1 MDDTKD
7 TQKVTALSVF
17 LDGQTR
23 TNPFGLN
30 RAAERA
36 YRRAERICAAI
47 YLLTSHIPET
57 ESIRSEIR
65 TSGTG
70 LLSDALALRDD
81 MRSLQSKRVLNLQL
95 RVRHAISLVRI
106 LSAAGFVSEANAN
119 TMTEALDELGN
130 FTSVAQR
137 SALSE
142 SVSISRE
149 DLMDIGSAQPAH
161 TQKRVIKDTRPRQDI
176 LKDSTPVSD
185 KVIVSNT
192 MSDANG
198 TNGTNG
204 TAGSRVQNIL
214 EILRVGGSLGIK
226 DIAAN
231 LPEYSEKMIQRELLG
246 MVARGQIRKIGL
258 KRWSKYA
265 LPQ

>member
-7 TQKVTALSVF
+7 IQKTAALSVF
-17 LDGQTR
+17 LDGQTK

-36 YRRAERICAAI
+36 YRRAERICAAV
-47 YLLTSHIPET
+47 YLLTSHIPDT
-57 ESIRSEIR
+57 ENIRGEIR
-65 TSGTG
+65 VSGTG

-81 MRSLQSKRVLNLQL
+81 MRSLQSKKVLNLQL
-95 RVRHAISLVRI
+95 RVRHMISLVRV

-137 SALSE
+137 STLSE

-149 DLMDIGSAQPAH
+149 DLMDIGS
-161 TQKRVIKDTRPRQDI
+161 TQQSQSPRRVVKDTRSASDTIKDTERI
-176 LKDSTPVSD
+176 SD
-185 KVIVSNT
+185 NAKVSNT
-192 MSDANG
+192 KSNSNG
-198 TNGTNG
+198 TS
-204 TAGSRVQNIL
+204 GSRVQNIL
-214 EILRVGGSLGIK
+214 EILRVGGSLGIR
-226 DIAAN
+226 DIASN
-231 LPEYSEKMIQRELLG
+231 LPEYSEKMIQRELLS

-258 KRWSKYA
+258 KRWSKYS

>member
-7 TQKVTALSVF
+7 IQKTSALSVF
-17 LDGQTR
+17 LDGATR

-36 YRRAERICAAI
+36 YRRAERICAAA
-47 YLLTSHIPET
+47 YLLTSHISDMEN
-57 ESIRSEIR
+57 IRGEVRI
-65 TSGTG
+65 SGTG
-70 LLSDALALRDD
+70 LLSDALGLRDD
-81 MRSLQSKRVLNLQL
+81 MRSLQSKKVLNLQL
-95 RVRHAISLVRI
+95 RVRHMISLIRI
-106 LSAAGFVSEANAN
+106 LSAAGFISEANAS

-130 FTSVAQR
+130 FTSVAQK

-142 SVSISRE
+142 SISISRD
-149 DLMDIGSAQPAH
+149 DLMDVGSAVSAH
-161 TQKRVIKDTRPRQDI
+161 SGKRVIKDIRPKSDI
-176 LKDSTPVSD
+176 VKDTASISD
-185 KVIVSNT
+185 NTHVSNT
-192 MSDANG
+192 KSDSSNSNG
-198 TNGTNG
+198 TS
-204 TAGSRVQNIL
+204 GSRVQNIL

-258 KRWSKYA
+258 KRWSKYS
-265 LPQ
+265 LPE